1 MCTFTNTKHASLTV
15 VKVTDPA
22 SDPQDFDFDLTG
34 SGVPADLDLDTDAGN
49 ATLPSQDS
57 FSLNASQLGAHT
69 VTESA
74 VAGWDLTALE
84 CTGAGGDSSTNLG
97 TRAATLDIDAG
108 ETVVCTFTNTKH
120 ASLTVVKVTDP
131 ASDPQDF
138 DFDLTGS
145 GVPADL
151 DLDTDGGNATL
162 PSQDSFSL
170 NASQLGAHS
179 VTESV
184 TPGWALTALECTG
197 AGGDSSTSVGTRSAT
212 LDIDAGETV
221 VCTFTNTKS
230 ASLTVVKVTDPA
242 SDPQDFDF
250 DLTGSA
256 VPADLDLDTDAGNAT
271 LASQETFPV
280 SAAQLG
286 AYTVTESAL
295 AGWDLTA
302 LECTGAGGDSST
314 SLGTRAAT
322 LDIDAGET
330 VVCTFTNT
338 KHASLTVVKVTDP
351 ASDPQDFDFD
361 LTGSGVP
368 ADLDLDTD
376 AGNATL
382 PSQDSFSLNAS
393 QLGAHS
399 VTESA
404 LAGWTLTDLECT
416 GAGGDSSTSLA
427 NRAATLDIDAGE
439 TVVCTFTNTKHASLT
454 VVKVTDPASDPQD
467 FDFDLTGSGVP
478 ADLDLDT
485 DAGDATLPSQDS
497 FSLNASQ
504 LGAHTVTESAVAGW
518 DLTALECTGAGGDSS
533 TNLGTRAATLD
544 IDAGETVVC
553 TFTNTKH
560 ASLTVVKVTDPA
572 SDPQD
577 FDFDLTGSGVPAD
590 LDLDTDA
597 GNATL
602 PSQDSF
608 SLDASEL
615 GAHTVTESAVAGWDL
630 TALECT
636 GAGGDSST
644 NLGDRAATLDIDAG
658 ETVVCTFTNT
668 KRASLTVVKVT
679 DPASDPQ
686 DFDFDL
692 TGSGVP
698 ADLDLDTDAGNA
710 TLPSQESFPLT
721 AAQLGAHTV
730 TETAQAGWTLTAL
743 ECTGAGGDSSTNL
756 GDRAATLDIDAG
768 ETVVCTFT
776 NKKDATVTVIK
787 DAVPNAAQDFAFT
800 TTGSQLSGFS
810 LDDDADGT
818 LSNTKVFTVSGAG
831 FGEKTVSESAV
842 AGWSLTDITCSE
854 GSDAG
859 NTATIQVDPGDA
871 ITCTFTNK
879 QDATVTIVKDAV
891 PNAAQDF
898 AFTTTGAGLS
908 GFSLDD
914 DADGTLSNTK
924 VFTVS
929 GADFGQKT
937 VSESAVAG
945 WSLTD
950 ITCSEGSDAGN
961 DGDDPGRSGRHDH
974 VHVHEQ
980 AGRDGHRDQGRDP
993 ERSRELLVHDERS
1006 GRRLRSR
1013 RRRRRDVVEQQD
1025 DHGVGRGLR
1034 SEDGDRDGGAGLG
1047 SDRVGVLGG

>member
-1 MCTFTNTKHASLTV
+1 M
-15 VKVTDPA
+15 
-22 SDPQDFDFDLTG
+22 
-34 SGVPADLDLDTDAGN
+34 
-49 ATLPSQDS
+49 
-57 FSLNASQLGAHT
+57 
-69 VTESA
+69 
-74 VAGWDLTALE
+74 
-84 CTGAGGDSSTNLG
+84 
-97 TRAATLDIDAG
+97 
-108 ETVVCTFTNTKH
+108 
-120 ASLTVVKVTDP
+120 
-131 ASDPQDF
+131 
-138 DFDLTGS
+138 
-145 GVPADL
+145 
-151 DLDTDGGNATL
+151 
-162 PSQDSFSL
+162 
-170 NASQLGAHS
+170 
-179 VTESV
+179 
-184 TPGWALTALECTG
+184 
-197 AGGDSSTSVGTRSAT
+197 
-212 LDIDAGETV
+212 
-221 VCTFTNTKS
+221 
-230 ASLTVVKVTDPA
+230 
-242 SDPQDFDF
+242 
-250 DLTGSA
+250 
-256 VPADLDLDTDAGNAT
+256 PADLDLDTDAGNAT

-295 AGWDLTA
+295 AGWTLTG

-314 SLGTRAAT
+314 NLGNRAAT

-504 LGAHTVTESAVAGW
+504 LGAHSVTESALAGW

-590 LDLDTDA
+590 LDLDTDR
-597 GNATL
+597 GDATL
-602 PSQDSF
+602 PSQDSLQPERVAARRAF
-608 SLDASEL
+608 GDGVRASR
-615 GAHTVTESAVAGWDL
+615 AGTL

-644 NLGDRAATLDIDAG
+644 SLGTRAATLDIDAG

-668 KRASLTVVKVT
+668 KHASLTVVKVT

-698 ADLDLDTDAGNA
+698 ADLDLDTDAR
-710 TLPSQESFPLT
+710 QRD
-721 AAQLGAHTV
+721 V
-730 TETAQAGWTLTAL
+730 
-743 ECTGAGGDSSTNL
+743 
-756 GDRAATLDIDAG
+756 
-768 ETVVCTFT
+768 
-776 NKKDATVTVIK
+776 
-787 DAVPNAAQDFAFT
+787 
-800 TTGSQLSGFS
+800 
-810 LDDDADGT
+810 
-818 LSNTKVFTVSGAG
+818 
-831 FGEKTVSESAV
+831 AV
-842 AGWSLTDITCSE
+842 AGQLL
-854 GSDAG
+854 AQRV
-859 NTATIQVDPGDA
+859 AARRAHGDGVRGRGLGP
-871 ITCTFTNK
+871 
-879 QDATVTIVKDAV
+879 D
-891 PNAAQDF
+891 
-898 AFTTTGAGLS
+898 GAG
-908 GFSLDD
+908 
-914 DADGTLSNTK
+914 
-924 VFTVS
+924 VH
-929 GADFGQKT
+929 
-937 VSESAVAG
+937 
-945 WSLTD
+945 
-950 ITCSEGSDAGN
+950 
-961 DGDDPGRSGRHDH
+961 GR
-974 VHVHEQ
+974 
-980 AGRDGHRDQGRDP
+980 
-993 ERSRELLVHDERS
+993 
-1006 GRRLRSR
+1006 GRRLVDEPGAIARRRSTSMRARRSCARSR
-1013 RRRRRDVVEQQD
+1013 TPSTRR
-1025 DHGVGRGLR
+1025 
-1034 SEDGDRDGGAGLG
+1034 
-1047 SDRVGVLGG
+1047 